1 MPVKVGDVFVPGGL
15 PEVTY
20 VPRAD
25 LQLEARVQDYL
36 EERFKVL
43 SLSGPTKSGKTV
55 LVKRV
60 ASDAIWVSGGDVSTV
75 TDFWKVLVDRLD
87 GWIEVEKQ
95 RAKTDGE
102 SVTTA
107 FDGELSAVVVKAG
120 ASGGTETTALD
131 ERVHTVRRDRLPA
144 EVATDL
150 LLLTKP
156 VVVLDDFHYLGAA
169 EQLKIVRGLRGMV
182 FEGVPVIL
190 LGTAPR
196 LRRRPGGAGDDG
208 PRRAP
213 GHSIL
218 GRRRPTHDRG
228 PRVRRAERNRSD
240 GDGWSTRAG
249 ELRQSVPHAGL
260 LPGAMQGQRGAAPAG
275 RAPRTSASGLG
286 RLFHRRADATAKL
299 AFEKLARGPRVRT
312 KRIPRVL
319 RDGRTVDI
327 YNLVLEAIAHTGPK
341 TTLTDTELR
350 QAIRDIMAGEPPKS
364 HEVTR
369 VLEEMTGIARRG
381 KGEPVVDYMAD
392 ERQLHIADPFF
403 AYYLRWHKPPAT
415 RAPLG

>member
-1 MPVKVGDVFVPGGL
+1 VPVKVGDVFVPGGL
-15 PEVTY
+15 PGVTY

-25 LQLEARVQDYL
+25 LQLEAQVQDYL
-36 EERFKVL
+36 EERYKVL

-60 ASDAIWVSGGDVSTV
+60 APDALWVSGGDVSTV

-95 RAKTDGE
+95 RAKTDSE
-102 SVTTA
+102 SVTA
-107 FDGELSAVVVKAG
+107 AVEGGLSAGIVKAG
-120 ASGGTETTALD
+120 ASGGTQTTALD

-144 EVATDL
+144 QVAADL

-156 VVVLDDFHYLGAA
+156 VIVLDDFHYLGAP
-169 EQLKIVRGLRGMV
+169 EQLKVVRGLRSLV

-190 LGTAPR
+190 L
-196 LRRRPGGAGDDG
+196 
-208 PRRAP
+208 
-213 GHSIL
+213 
-218 GRRRPTHDRG
+218 
-228 PRVRRAERNRSD
+228 
-240 GDGWSTRAG
+240 
-249 ELRQSVPHAGL
+249 SVPHRVYDAVRAEPEMTGRVVPL
-260 LPGAMQGQRGAAPAG
+260 GIPFWSDDDLRMIAAQGFEALNVTAAPA
-275 RAPRTSASGLG
+275 TVG
-286 RLFHRRADATAKL
+286 RLVQESFGSPFLMQDFCLELCKENGVREEQEESFELQPTDWDSFFHRRADATAKL
-299 AFEKLARGPRVRT
+299 AFERLARGPRVRT
-312 KRIPRVL
+312 KRIPREL

-350 QAIRDIMAGEPPKS
+350 ESIRDIMAGEPPKS

-369 VLEEMTGIARRG
+369 VLEEMTSIARKG
-381 KGEPVVDYMAD
+381 KGEPVVDYIAD

-403 AYYLRWHKPPAT
+403 AYYLRWHKPPAAET
-415 RAPLG
+415 